1 MRINHRHHIT
11 DIAPQGIF
19 TQARHTA
26 QRPTLPLIGL
36 IAVLLAFTGCASI
49 GNPSGGRRDETPPR
63 FVKSTPA
70 PGTRNFKGEKIVIE
84 FNELVNVKDAFSTV
98 IVSPPGKSTPRVA
111 SQGKKVIVN
120 FTDSLEPNTT
130 YTIDFGNSIEDINE
144 ANKLEN
150 FSFTFSTGDNLDSLR
165 IAGIAL
171 SSDRLEPMQGK
182 IIGIHSNLA
191 DSAFTSLQFD
201 RVARTD
207 DRGRFSIEGLA
218 PGTYRIFA
226 VNDADNNFRYSSPE
240 EEIAFYDLNI
250 TPYTA
255 QGEAIDSI
263 FNLKAEKLDTVLTRK
278 RTIYLPN
285 DILLRSFI
293 TDRKQ
298 QYIKSYSRTD
308 STKIN
313 IEFGAHQKQKPRI
326 SVIGAPD
333 LKDWAVAE
341 SSRTNDTI
349 SLWLAKQSLV
359 KTDTLRLAV
368 TYLKLDSL
376 SNYTPYSDT
385 LRFVTERPKIK
396 NDKKKKKAKEAEDTV
411 KAPDP
416 LLTFRTLSNNTL
428 DIGSPILIEYA
439 APLARLNPEAF
450 HLEQKKD
457 TIWTPV
463 DFPAPEIA
471 DSLKPRIY
479 AIHVP
484 REYGLELRLRID
496 TLAAQSIYGPYSPP
510 AENTFKIK
518 DRNEYSSL
526 KLNITGIPSGT
537 HAFTEL
543 LISDDNI
550 ARRTPVEN
558 GTAIF
563 SDLNPGK
570 YYLRLYI
577 DFNGNG
583 LYDTGD
589 YHLLRQPDQAF
600 YYPKQISIKK
610 NWEKEESWNI
620 LDTPLDLQK
629 PQNLLKNKPAA
640 DKRRRQQQLEE
651 EEEEEDD
658 SPYYSGAGNTPGS
671 SANRIREF

>member
-1 MRINHRHHIT
+1 MRIYHRHHRPDSLT
-11 DIAPQGIF
+11 GIRPDHLHSGQSS
-19 TQARHTA
+19 TARNTA
-26 QRPTLPLIGL
+26 QRPTLPLLGL

-70 PGTRNFKGEKIVIE
+70 PGARNFKGEKIVIE

-165 IAGIAL
+165 IAGMAL

-182 IIGIHSNLA
+182 IIGIHANLA
-191 DSAFTSLQFD
+191 DSAFTALQFD

-218 PGTYRIFA
+218 PGTYRLFA
-226 VNDADNNFRYSSPE
+226 INDADNNFRYSSPE
-240 EEIAFYDLNI
+240 EEIAFYDINI
-250 TPYTA
+250 TPYTT
-255 QGEAIDSI
+255 QGEAVDSI
-263 FNLKAEKLDTVLTRK
+263 FDLKAEKLDTVLTRK
-278 RTIYLPN
+278 RTLYLPN

-298 QYIKSYSRTD
+298 QYIKNYSRTD

-313 IEFGAHQKQKPRI
+313 LEFGAPQKEMPHI
-326 SVIGAPD
+326 SIIGAPD
-333 LKDWAVAE
+333 LKQWAVTE
-341 SSRTNDTI
+341 RSRTNDTI
-349 SLWLAKQSLV
+349 SLWLARQSLV

-376 SNYTPYSDT
+376 SNYTQYSDT
-385 LRFVTERPKIK
+385 LRFVTERQKIK
-396 NDKKKKKAKEAEDTV
+396 KEKKKKAKEAEDTV

-416 LLTFRTLSNNTL
+416 ILTFRSLSNTAL

-439 APLARLNPEAF
+439 APLARINPLAF

-457 TIWTPV
+457 TLWVPV
-463 DFPAPEIA
+463 DIPAPQIA
-471 DSLKPRIY
+471 DSLKPRVY
-479 AIHVP
+479 AIQVP
-484 REYGLELRLRID
+484 EEYGLELRLRID

-526 KLNITGIPSGT
+526 KLNIAGIPAGI

-543 LISDDNI
+543 LISDDNV

-558 GTAIF
+558 GMAIF
-563 SDLNPGK
+563 RNLNPGK

-583 LYDTGD
+583 QYDTGD
-589 YHLLRQPDQAF
+589 YHLLRQPDQVF

-620 LDTPLDLQK
+620 LDTPMDLQK

-640 DKRRRQQQLEE
+640 DKRRKQKQLEEE

-658 SPYYSGAGNTPGS
+658 SPYYSGSKS
-671 SANRIREF
+671 SWN